1 MNNRIRLVI
10 YGGVLS
16 AVIMLA
22 TFAIRFP
29 IPTGYGYINFGDG
42 AIFATAAVMGPYA
55 AVSAALGSALADLI
69 AGYPMYI
76 PATAVIK
83 GLMGLVA
90 GFALHKYKKMP
101 WYLMMVLFLI
111 CELIM
116 VFGYFFY
123 EWALYASLPA
133 AAGQL
138 IFNSIQ
144 GIAGIAT
151 GLAIV
156 PLARKIKISQVH
168 KDMV

>member
-1 MNNRIRLVI
+1 MNNKIRLIV

-22 TFAIRFP
+22 TLFRFP

-55 AVSAALGSALADLI
+55 AFSAALGSALADLI

-76 PATAVIK
+76 PATVVIK
-83 GLMGLVA
+83 GLMAIVA
-90 GFALHKYKKMP
+90 GFALHKYKNMP
-101 WYLMMVLFLI
+101 WYLMAVVFLV
-111 CELIM
+111 CEVIM

-138 IFNSIQ
+138 IFNSVQ
-144 GIAGIAT
+144 GVAGIAT

-168 KDMV
+168 QDMV